1 MTGITDY
8 SLIMIQTTSGATD
21 EDVAAIRQIVEENGY
36 TMNDKRDERT
46 SGTYFA
52 FVACV
57 YAFLGIITLV
67 TVMNIMNS
75 ISMSV
80 SARIKQYGSMRAVG
94 MDGRQLSK
102 MILAEAFT
110 YAFWGLLHWLRDWLA
125 LQQNDVRF
133 PYHKPIPLCVLE
145 PACRVA
151 GRHRPVCHCR
161 GGACRLFSG
170 KTDTNHLGDGNHQRT
185 VTAVMSRYKHRE
197 KRAMRTLRKTI
208 VRLLLLVIAAAV
220 MAGCVLIGRG
230 YQMYQAA
237 LTQQSLESKVEEIQ
251 SDPGYTELS
260 GLPEMYL
267 NAVVAVEDHRF
278 EQHFGIDLIAIGR
291 AAWNNLTTWSLREG
305 GSTITQQLAKNMY
318 FTQEKSFIRK
328 VAEMF
333 VAFRLERAYTK
344 EEISGVVCQF
354 HLFWRWLLRH
364 CDACEGYL
372 SESPIEM
379 TDYECTLMAGI
390 PNAPSVYSLT
400 ENPALAEQRQ
410 KYVVKQMV
418 KYDYITEDQAKTITK

>member
-1 MTGITDY
+1 
-8 SLIMIQTTSGATD
+8 
-21 EDVAAIRQIVEENGY
+21 
-36 TMNDKRDERT
+36 
-46 SGTYFA
+46 
-52 FVACV
+52 
-57 YAFLGIITLV
+57 
-67 TVMNIMNS
+67 
-75 ISMSV
+75 
-80 SARIKQYGSMRAVG
+80 
-94 MDGRQLSK
+94 
-102 MILAEAFT
+102 
-110 YAFWGLLHWLRDWLA
+110 
-125 LQQNDVRF
+125 
-133 PYHKPIPLCVLE
+133 
-145 PACRVA
+145 
-151 GRHRPVCHCR
+151 
-161 GGACRLFSG
+161 
-170 KTDTNHLGDGNHQRT
+170 
-185 VTAVMSRYKHRE
+185 
-197 KRAMRTLRKTI
+197 MRTLRKTI

-220 MAGCVLIGRG
+220 MAGCVLI
-230 YQMYQAA
+230 YQAA

-333 VAFRLERAYTK
+333 MAFRLERAYTK
-344 EEISGVVCQF
+344 EEILELYVNSIYFGDGYYGIG
-354 HLFWRWLLRH
+354 
-364 CDACEGYL
+364 DACEGYL

>member
-1 MTGITDY
+1 
-8 SLIMIQTTSGATD
+8 
-21 EDVAAIRQIVEENGY
+21 
-36 TMNDKRDERT
+36 
-46 SGTYFA
+46 
-52 FVACV
+52 
-57 YAFLGIITLV
+57 
-67 TVMNIMNS
+67 MNIMNS

-110 YAFWGLLHWLRDWLA
+110 YAFWGCFIGCAIGLPFSKMMYDFLITN
-125 LQQNDVRF
+125 QF
-133 PYHKPIPLCVLE
+133 PYASWS

-237 LTQQSLESKVEEIQ
+237 LTQQS
-251 SDPGYTELS
+251 P
-260 GLPEMYL
+260 
-267 NAVVAVEDHRF
+267 
-278 EQHFGIDLIAIGR
+278 
-291 AAWNNLTTWSLREG
+291 
-305 GSTITQQLAKNMY
+305 
-318 FTQEKSFIRK
+318 
-328 VAEMF
+328 
-333 VAFRLERAYTK
+333 
-344 EEISGVVCQF
+344 
-354 HLFWRWLLRH
+354 
-364 CDACEGYL
+364 
-372 SESPIEM
+372 
-379 TDYECTLMAGI
+379 
-390 PNAPSVYSLT
+390 
-400 ENPALAEQRQ
+400 
-410 KYVVKQMV
+410 
-418 KYDYITEDQAKTITK
+418 